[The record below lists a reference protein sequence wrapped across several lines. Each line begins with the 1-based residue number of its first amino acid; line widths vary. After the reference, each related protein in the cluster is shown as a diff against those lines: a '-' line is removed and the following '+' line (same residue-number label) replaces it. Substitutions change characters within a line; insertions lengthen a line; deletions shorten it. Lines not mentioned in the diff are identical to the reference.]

1 MQVGLG
7 KVGMPLRLAVTG
19 CGVSPEMGI
28 TMKLVGRERSIARIE
43 KTIAYLKA
51 NASAEP
57 TA

>member
-1 MQVGLG
+1 
-7 KVGMPLRLAVTG
+7 MPLRLAVTG